1 MERII
6 ICTSEEDSAA
16 ISSAKSKSET
26 SYRAGEVHQVL
37 VLNTKSKGGR
47 VRMTQSMNK
56 YKQIGCKG
64 VALENT
70 ERSQIHPHQI

>member
-47 VRMTQSMNK
+47 ERIPHDAD
-56 YKQIGCKG
+56 YEQIQTDR
-64 VALENT
+64 V
-70 ERSQIHPHQI
+70 